1 MKHALP
7 KATARFLQ
15 VFADQSA
22 TSGSMLLQPVA
33 PACTGWVPGAM
44 DELNQQD
51 KPGVLAAVTAAA
63 DQVVNTLI
71 KYGDVLE
78 KCMRDLKGYAESKRA
93 GFPRFFF
100 LSQRE
105 LLDVLANGQP
115 PFTPLSAL
123 PCALP
128 A

>member
-63 DQVVNTLI
+63 DQVVNTYRAISLL
-71 KYGDVLE
+71 YFLLE
-78 KCMRDLKGYAESKRA
+78 RCTFR
-93 GFPRFFF
+93 
-100 LSQRE
+100 
-105 LLDVLANGQP
+105 
-115 PFTPLSAL
+115 T
-123 PCALP
+123 
-128 A
+128 